1 MKFFEAKYKVTAH
14 KGRYVV
20 MYKYPFFPFWGYLED
35 TYYGP
40 ISYTTIEE
48 ATTKMKKKV
57 REMLEAKIASKIAK
71 EVAKGAKPLTV
82 SDYVKTYPE
91 DFLWMI

>member
-20 MYKYPFFPFWGYLED
+20 MYKYPFFPFWGYLEN
-35 TYYGP
+35 TPYEPYSYG
-40 ISYTTIEE
+40 TIEE
-48 ATTKMKKKV
+48 ATTIMKRRV
-57 REMLEAKIASKIAK
+57 REMLEAKIATKIAK
-71 EVAKGAKPLTV
+71 EVTKGAKPLTV

-91 DFLWMI
+91 DFL